1 MRFFRGK
8 GESQVSSCLQ
18 ALRPWARAAA
28 ILTPPEGEGLLTAS
42 LASTKNNY
50 HAMLVLCYERLILRK
65 CDARYFMLTL
75 CSDIS
80 SGLRPVPPPC
90 LGSGSE
96 SSWMFLG
103 GSSEGSRGPLG
114 CSFEASW
121 GPLGGLL
128 GASWGFLEASWMPLG
143 ASWGPLGGP
152 SERLWCLS
160 EPPGG
165 LLGRK
170 ARIVGSCSP
179 LGPFLGPSW
188 AVLGRL
194 GRRLA
199 CHS

>member
-42 LASTKNNY
+42 LASTKNY

-143 ASWGPLGGP
+143 ASWGPLGGVLMASWGP
-152 SERLWCLS
+152 A
-160 EPPGG
+160 GG
-165 LLGRK
+165 LGGHLGGK
-170 ARIVGSCSP
+170 GS
-179 LGPFLGPSW
+179 
-188 AVLGRL
+188 
-194 GRRLA
+194 
-199 CHS
+199 